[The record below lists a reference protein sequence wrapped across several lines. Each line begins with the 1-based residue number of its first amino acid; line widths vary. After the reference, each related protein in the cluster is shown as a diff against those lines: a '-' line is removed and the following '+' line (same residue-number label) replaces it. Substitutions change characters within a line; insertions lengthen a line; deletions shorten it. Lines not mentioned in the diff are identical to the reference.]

1 MATEEFS
8 KLLQRLGKRC
18 SEGANL
24 NEREVI
30 DLFIEQSF
38 FTALSHGAIGE
49 DLRPVQTV
57 PGNLSEH
64 ALPFVIA

>member
-30 DLFIEQSF
+30 DLFIERSF
-38 FTALSHGAIGE
+38 CRVSPNSLASPCDFLVPQPG
-49 DLRPVQTV
+49 PV
-57 PGNLSEH
+57 
-64 ALPFVIA
+64 